1 MCKVHEL
8 LGFALAMES
17 MMGVNQEQ
25 WKDDVRE
32 KWELTKKMP
41 RKKKKRE
48 RKSLLIEWSM
58 ANWSPYDDGYFKC

>member
-1 MCKVHEL
+1 MSKVQAL

-17 MMGVNQEQ
+17 MMEVNQEK
-25 WKDDVRE
+25 WKDEIRA

-48 RKSLLIEWSM
+48 RKSLLIDWSF
-58 ANWSPYDDGYFKC
+58 ACWSPFDDM